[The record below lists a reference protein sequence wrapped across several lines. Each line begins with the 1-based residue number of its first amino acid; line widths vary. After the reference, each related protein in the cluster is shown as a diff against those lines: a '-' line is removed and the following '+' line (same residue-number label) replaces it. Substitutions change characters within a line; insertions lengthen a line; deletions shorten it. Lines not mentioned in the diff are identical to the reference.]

1 FIYIP
6 EFPIII
12 YKVCKY
18 RYIANAVRRHLEYI
32 HTIISA
38 EEVNTI
44 VKKIDAIPELIRIR
58 NGLDKFPFP
67 LPTIK
72 PIPYIKAP
80 KTNGLGCNKCSYII
94 QDQRNI

>member
-1 FIYIP
+1 MDPFIYIP
-6 EFPIII
+6 EYPIII
-12 YKVCKY
+12 CKVCKY

-32 HTIISA
+32 YTTISA

-44 VKKIDAIPELIRIR
+44 VRKVDAIPELIYIW

-67 LPTIK
+67 LPTIE
-72 PIPYIKAP
+72 PILYIKAP

-94 QDQRNI
+94 LD